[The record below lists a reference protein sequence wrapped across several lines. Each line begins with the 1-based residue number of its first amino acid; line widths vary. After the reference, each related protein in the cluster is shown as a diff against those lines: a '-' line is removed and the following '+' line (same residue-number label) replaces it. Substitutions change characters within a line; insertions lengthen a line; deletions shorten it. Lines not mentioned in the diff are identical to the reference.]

1 MPPVLTEL
9 KVLLDLKVYLV
20 FKEPKVQLAHKA
32 QQVLKVQLVLK
43 VRQEHKEQ
51 LDLKELQEHKE
62 Q

>member
-1 MPPVLTEL
+1 MVHKVQQVQQEP

-20 FKEPKVQLAHKA
+20 FREPKV
-32 QQVLKVQLVLK
+32 
-43 VRQEHKEQ
+43 Q